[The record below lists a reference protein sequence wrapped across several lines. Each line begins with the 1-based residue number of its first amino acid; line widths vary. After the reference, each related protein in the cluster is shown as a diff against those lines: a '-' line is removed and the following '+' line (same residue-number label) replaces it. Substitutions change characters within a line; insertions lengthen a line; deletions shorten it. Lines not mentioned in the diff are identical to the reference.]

1 MEQYGQVVD
10 QMDQQRALV
19 RVRQHLSC
27 ASCGKCGGTFLGDPG
42 KRMDHLVEVLN
53 PIGAGKGALVRLE
66 ARASEM
72 ILAAF
77 LLYILPLLALLA
89 GLFAG
94 RNIAASQGFSGHP
107 DLWGAILG
115 VVLMVVVFA
124 VLKAKDAQFSRSK
137 RFKAVITA
145 VIEEDDIPKDFL
157 PEKGS
162 GDQGCDE

>member
-10 QMDQQRALV
+10 QTGHQRALV

-27 ASCGKCGGTFLGDPG
+27 AKCGKCGGTFFGDPG
-42 KRMDHLVEVLN
+42 KRMDNLVEVLN

-66 ARASEM
+66 ARPSEM

-89 GLFAG
+89 GLFTG
-94 RNIAASQGFSGHP
+94 RNLAASQGFSGHP

-115 VVLMVVVFA
+115 GVLMVVVFA
-124 VLKAKDAQFSRSK
+124 VLKAKDAQFSSSK

-145 VIEEDDIPKDFL
+145 VVEEKDIPRDFL
-157 PEKGS
+157 LENDG
-162 GDQGCDE
+162 GDQECNE